1 MTLQELL
8 ADIQQNILPSG
19 IPNNIDAAKIRQAIG
34 NVAGFFNPADGDAVF
49 EGFIRHVI
57 YEGQNLQAFESYFV
71 TPRKSKT
78 GEFALFYDPTF
89 FRGIVLARQV
99 GSGQAPA
106 PAASGSF
113 TLSAA
118 PFDGTVK
125 SQVLNIG
132 ALTNDLEYAI
142 KFYRADGIITNPV
155 VRYNGQEVAAASID
169 FSSGVVVMPFVKIL
183 GQDTITLEYDLFAS
197 GTANTLNYSV
207 RALKAPAGELSGQY
221 VYHVE
226 NGGIGDFIFDLIIE
240 QPGNIP
246 EATPT
251 EFGLV
256 KKSNS
261 LTDSGPD
268 KVLNLDAL
276 KTALAG
282 KLSLGTN
289 TLGIATYLFSEFQ
302 FDVQLPNARLDFND
316 GSLDLNF
323 PNSGFQFFD
332 GAFVAA
338 LTGKGFAVNTG
349 DGLYYEDIVGPY
361 KRIFQVPSG
370 DGSTDFRFEFRNKST
385 NALIQSFVFNENG
398 ARYTA
403 PYAGA
408 NALDIVTRAWI
419 EAITGILSTLNTV
432 DKSSLAN
439 AVNEV
444 LAIAQSAGGGGGTP
458 LGFYDFDASPGTL
471 PTTGSGTAGAIRLG
485 DRWLIGTAGTL
496 DDTVNTPVQ
505 VEVGDVLIAKVNG
518 ASNLTGF
525 VVTQRNINLADQA
538 TAEGGT
544 NNVLVMT
551 SQRTRQQFRS
561 LISDALLSILQGT
574 QESFTTALRARL
586 LGSLVSTDNNL
597 VGTTIYTFA
606 SEFFN
611 VNNAASGTDLRIG
624 TADGFYYEDTQ
635 GTHKRIIH
643 IPHGIN
649 ESEIRFEVRS
659 LVDNSLLVALVIDE
673 NGVRREGS
681 FSVSSP
687 QDVLTRSVIESISV
701 LKSES
706 ENFTTAEKNKVSQSV
721 ISNPTGVTGA
731 DQVTN
736 IISLTQAE
744 YDAIASPDAS
754 TLYVIT

>member
-1 MTLQELL
+1 M
-8 ADIQQNILPSG
+8 S
-19 IPNNIDAAKIRQAIG
+19 
-34 NVAGFFNPADGDAVF
+34 AG
-49 EGFIRHVI
+49 
-57 YEGQNLQAFESYFV
+57 
-71 TPRKSKT
+71 
-78 GEFALFYDPTF
+78 
-89 FRGIVLARQV
+89 
-99 GSGQAPA
+99 
-106 PAASGSF
+106 
-113 TLSAA
+113 
-118 PFDGTVK
+118 
-125 SQVLNIG
+125 
-132 ALTNDLEYAI
+132 
-142 KFYRADGIITNPV
+142 
-155 VRYNGQEVAAASID
+155 
-169 FSSGVVVMPFVKIL
+169 
-183 GQDTITLEYDLFAS
+183 
-197 GTANTLNYSV
+197 NTLND
-207 RALKAPAGELSGQY
+207 LKALINSYRSDGEISGPELTDIFRTIANLFEQNNTESLNLAWRTDIIY
-221 VYHVE
+221 DRPTTAETSGNPSYSEFNDRFWRSKTDNNQNNPPPNDSVTTE
-226 NGGIGDFIFDLIIE
+226 NTHWIEVSKASSNPISEWTPGIF
-240 QPGNIP
+240 GN
-246 EATPT
+246 
-251 EFGLV
+251 GLV
-256 KKSNS
+256 IVFHNDTFYKLNVATRPYESVNIENEIS
-261 LTDSGPD
+261 
-268 KVLNLDAL
+268 NLDWL
-276 KTALAG
+276 EIPSELAN
-282 KLSLGTN
+282 KLSKGIN

-302 FDVQLPNARLDFND
+302 FDIQLPNARLDFND

-332 GAFVAA
+332 GAMTIA
-338 LTGKGFAVNTG
+338 LTGKGYSVNTG

-403 PYAGA
+403 PYGGS
-408 NALDIVTRAWI
+408 NGLDIVTRAWI

-432 DKSSLAN
+432 DKSSLGN

-458 LGFYDFDASPGTL
+458 LGFYDLDASTGVL
-471 PTTGSGTAGAIRLG
+471 PTTGSGSAGAIRLG
-485 DRWLIGTAGTL
+485 DRWLVAVAGTL
-496 DDTVNTPVQ
+496 DDGVNTPVQ
-505 VEVGDVLIAKVNG
+505 VEVDDVLIAKVN
-518 ASNLTGF
+518 SPTDLTGF

-538 TAEGGT
+538 TAEGGS

-551 SQRTRQQFRS
+551 SLRTRQQFRS

-574 QESFTTALRARL
+574 QESFTTALRVRL
-586 LGSLVSTDNNL
+586 IDSLVSTDNNL

-611 VNNAASGTDLRIG
+611 VNNAASGRDLRIG

-643 IPHGIN
+643 IPSGIN

-659 LVDNSLLVALVIDE
+659 PVDNSLLVALVIDE

-706 ENFTTAEKNKVSQSV
+706 ENFTTAEKNKVGQSV

-731 DQVTN
+731 DQITN